1 MSNARYN
8 LFPSKPSFHLRL
20 GTSQA
25 PTGTGSYLNIE
36 YGEVEHN
43 IGGHYSTSNDRFVC
57 PLDGRYLFIYTTRID
72 NHSGSYIRSGL
83 KINGS
88 VSHVNGF
95 FITQDSGSYT
105 SLNGSQIINLSANDY
120 VQVYFRTQSD
130 SSVVVQSESSFSGM
144 LME

>member
-8 LFPSKPSFHLRL
+8 LFPSKPSFHLRK
-20 GTSQA
+20 GTAQA
-25 PTGTGSYLNIE
+25 PTTTGSYLNIQ
-36 YGEVEHN
+36 YNTVIHN
-43 IGGHYSTSNDRFVC
+43 IGSHYSTTNDRFVC

-72 NHSGSYIRSGL
+72 NFSGSYIRSGL

-88 VSHVNGF
+88 VDHENGF

-105 SLNGSQIINLSANDY
+105 SLNGSQIIDLSANDY

-130 SSVVVQSESSFSGM
+130 SSVTVQAESSFSGM
-144 LME
+144 LMD

>member
-8 LFPSKPSFHLRL
+8 LFPSKPSFHMRK
-20 GTSQA
+20 GDAQS
-25 PTGTGSYLNIE
+25 PTGTGSYLTIE
-36 YGEVEHN
+36 FDTVIHN
-43 IGGHYSTSNDRFVC
+43 VGGHYSTTNHRFVC

-88 VSHVNGF
+88 VDHENGF

-105 SLNGSQIINLSANDY
+105 SLNGSQIIELSANDY

-130 SSVVVQSESSFSGM
+130 NTITAQGESSFSGM
-144 LME
+144 LLD

>member
-8 LFPSKPSFHLRL
+8 LFPSKPSFHMRKDA
-20 GTSQA
+20 SQA
-25 PTGTGSYLNIE
+25 PTGTGSYITIE
-36 YGEVEHN
+36 FGDVIHN
-43 IGGHYSTSNDRFVC
+43 VGSHYSTTNHRFVC

-72 NHSGSYIRSGL
+72 SHSGSYIRSGL

-88 VSHVNGF
+88 VNHENGF

-105 SLNGSQIINLSANDY
+105 SLNGSQIINMSANDY

-130 SSVVVQSESSFSGM
+130 ISVTVQSESSFSGM
-144 LME
+144 LLD